1 MEVTFYLYA
10 VALSGGKFN
19 AEKQVF
25 NDNEKTVKFAFD
37 EVYKD
42 NSANAAIV
50 YCDNLKTSTIATID
64 RKSTVGDY
72 FSLMGKLPGGYIQT
86 IHRPIGR

>member
-10 VALSGGKFN
+10 VALSGNKFN

-25 NDNEKTVKFAFD
+25 NDKEKAVEFAFD

-50 YCDNLKTSTIATID
+50 YCDNLQTSTIATID
-64 RKSTVGDY
+64 KKSTVADY
-72 FSLMGKLPGGYIQT
+72 FSLMGKLPGGH
-86 IHRPIGR
+86 IHNAA